1 VLRSVGQVDSNASAA
16 AVEPEGRRRI
26 GLLVVGLAA
35 VALLLAGCGGGGGS
49 SAPKADAW
57 KSLPFKPNQVVNNG
71 DPDSEAE
78 GGSDGITT
86 VSSLGN
92 NRFQVTVQNDSA
104 LGTINAFTW
113 VPPHGLRI
121 TAVTSSSTGSCRL
134 DSGNIVCRATLT
146 APKCTCVPGG
156 EITIRFKGVTPTVTS
171 TLGGTKHLVTTGL
184 QYGSLRVDSVTPVP
198 YIIPTSPSEPTPAT
212 ADLPFCPRGQH
223 STSARRCIE
232 TGAAGR

>member
-1 VLRSVGQVDSNASAA
+1 VGSDVAGVGVQ
-16 AVEPEGRRRI
+16 PERRRPSGFLLI
-26 GLLVVGLAA
+26 GLGAVV
-35 VALLLAGCGGGGGS
+35 LLLAGCGGGGGGA

-86 VSSLGN
+86 VSALGH

-104 LGTINAFTW
+104 LGTINSFTW
-113 VPPHGLRI
+113 VPPRGLRV

-134 DSGNIVCRATLT
+134 DAGNIVCRATLT

-156 EITIRFKGVTPTVTS
+156 EITIRFEGVLPTVTS
-171 TLGGTKHLVTTGL
+171 TLGGTKHPVTTGL
-184 QYGSLRVDSVTPVP
+184 QYGSLHVDSVTPVP
-198 YIIPTSPSEPTPAT
+198 YIIPTSSSEPTPAT
-212 ADLPFCPRGQH
+212 ADLPFCARGQH
-223 STSARRCIE
+223 STGARRCIE
-232 TGAAGR
+232 TGAGGR